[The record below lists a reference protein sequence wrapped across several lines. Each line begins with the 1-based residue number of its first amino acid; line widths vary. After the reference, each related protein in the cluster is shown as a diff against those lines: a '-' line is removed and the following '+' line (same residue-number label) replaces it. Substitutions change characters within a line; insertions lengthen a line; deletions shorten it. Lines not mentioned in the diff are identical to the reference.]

1 MSAVL
6 EPVLKKLEELG
17 RVLVVLGSAGAS
29 ANLTGELR
37 FTVRPT
43 EILLEL
49 KGCGCRVHINPN
61 SFQTLHFTEEDLG
74 RREPDPVVEFADSA
88 DRPVLRICCPY
99 EVDKFLAVR
108 DFLQHG
114 G

>member
-1 MSAVL
+1 MSGL

-17 RVLVVLGSAGAS
+17 KVLVVAGTSSAS
-29 ANLTGELR
+29 VNMTGELQ
-37 FTVRPT
+37 FTVRPGS
-43 EILLEL
+43 IMLAL
-49 KGCGCRVHINPN
+49 KGCGCRVHIDPA

-74 RREPDPVVEFADSA
+74 RGEPDPVVEFADSA

-108 DFLQHG
+108 DSLRRG
-114 G
+114 A

>member
-1 MSAVL
+1 LSAVL

-17 RVLVVLGSAGAS
+17 KVLVMAGTSGAS
-29 ANLTGELR
+29 VNMTGELQ
-37 FTVRPT
+37 FTVRPN

-49 KGCGCRVHINPN
+49 KGCSCRVHINPN
-61 SFQTLHFTEEDLG
+61 GFQSLHFTEEDLG
-74 RREPDPVVEFADSA
+74 RGEPDPVVEFADSA

-108 DFLQHG
+108 DFLQRG

>member
-17 RVLVVLGSAGAS
+17 KVLVMAGTSGAS
-29 ANLTGELR
+29 VNMTGELQ
-37 FTVRPT
+37 FTVRPN

-49 KGCGCRVHINPN
+49 KGCSCRVHINPN
-61 SFQTLHFTEEDLG
+61 GFQTLHFTEEDLG
-74 RREPDPVVEFADSA
+74 RGEPDPVVEFADSA

-108 DFLQHG
+108 DFLQRG